1 LTVNNI
7 ELLTPTAADHEE
19 IGAKQYFEPS
29 ARVIMEEDSGFSNL
43 FYIMLVLGIIGII
56 GFLVVAAGAAAGS
69 M

>member
-19 IGAKQYFEPS
+19 IGAKQYFEPF